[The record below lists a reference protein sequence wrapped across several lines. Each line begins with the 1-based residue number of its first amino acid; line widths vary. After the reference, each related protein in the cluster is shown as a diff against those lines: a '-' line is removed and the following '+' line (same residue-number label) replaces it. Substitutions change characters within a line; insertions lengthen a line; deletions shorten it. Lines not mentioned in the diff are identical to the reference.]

1 MSYIRQEVELNK
13 FKNKY
18 DQFDIEE
25 LYEEINQKFIYLDRI
40 VNFIGKKDIKTAK
53 DYALLGVFN
62 FNHDYA
68 MRCYQRALDLNKSC
82 LFSASRLITLILR
95 DKDISIND
103 KYNTI
108 IKITSGIDEENFS
121 KLEKFHTNVAIDLYN
136 LGTISYFISYV
147 QKYEK
152 FIDKHKIIWE
162 SKHQSDDHEL
172 CGKIND
178 INDAL
183 QFFNTP
189 IKGYEIIY
197 KLCQEIKRLQLLPGG
212 PEYQA
217 ALERFQEAS
226 TQF

>member
-1 MSYIRQEVELNK
+1 M
-13 FKNKY
+13 
-18 DQFDIEE
+18 
-25 LYEEINQKFIYLDRI
+25 
-40 VNFIGKKDIKTAK
+40 NFIGKKDIKTAK
-53 DYALLGVFN
+53 DHALLGALN

-103 KYNTI
+103 KYDTI
-108 IKITSGIDEENFS
+108 IKITSGIDEGVNLS

-136 LGTISYFISYV
+136 LGTISYFIAYTK
-147 QKYEK
+147 KYEK
-152 FIDKHKIIWE
+152 FIDKHKIISE
-162 SKHQSDDHEL
+162 SRQQSDDHEI
-172 CGKIND
+172 CGKIDNID
-178 INDAL
+178 DAL

-189 IKGYEIIY
+189 IKGYEIIH